1 VSLKNAAPERCIF
14 VFKRSDDIVR
24 VRHINTSA
32 QHRINN
38 QSYVNAEATYTR
50 QLINYAP

>member
-1 VSLKNAAPERCIF
+1 VSLKNAAPERRIF
-14 VFKRSDDIVR
+14 FKRSDDIVR

-38 QSYVNAEATYTR
+38 HSYVNANATYTR